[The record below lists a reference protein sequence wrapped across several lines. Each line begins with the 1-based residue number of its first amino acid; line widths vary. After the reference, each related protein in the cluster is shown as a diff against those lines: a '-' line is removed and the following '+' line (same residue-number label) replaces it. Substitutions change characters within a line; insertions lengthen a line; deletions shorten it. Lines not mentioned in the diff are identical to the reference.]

1 VTSPFLSLII
11 PAYNEEHRLPRT
23 LEQAHRFLSEQSYP
37 SEVIVVENG
46 SQDRTF
52 ELAQELVRQYQG
64 LRVIKENQRGK
75 GLAVRSGMLAAQGE
89 FRFMCDVDFSM
100 PVEEINRFIPPAL
113 INVDVAIASREAPG
127 AKRYQEPVSRHFIGR
142 AFNIMIRLLA
152 LPGFHDTQCGFKC
165 FTAQSAEMLF
175 TKQTITGWTFDVEI
189 LYLAKRMGLRI
200 VEIPIP
206 WIYNPESKIHVL
218 RDSIQMALDLI
229 RIRRNARLGIYD
241 RQ

>member
-1 VTSPFLSLII
+1 MTSPFLSLII

-23 LEQAHRFLSEQSYP
+23 LEQVHRFLSEQSYP

-52 ELAQELVRQYQG
+52 ELAQELARQYQG

-127 AKRYQEPVSRHFIGR
+127 AKRYQEPASRHFIGR
-142 AFNIMIRLLA
+142 AFNLMIRLLA

-189 LYLAKRMGLRI
+189 LYLAKRMGLQI

>member
-1 VTSPFLSLII
+1 MPFLSLIL

-23 LEQAHRFLSEQSYP
+23 LEKVHRFLSDQSYP

-52 ELAQELVRQYQG
+52 ELAQQLAHQYKG

-75 GLAVRSGMLAAQGE
+75 GLAVRSGMLTAQGE
-89 FRFMCDVDFSM
+89 YRFMCDVDFSM

-113 INVDVAIASREAPG
+113 VNVDVAIASREAPG
-127 AKRYQEPVSRHFIGR
+127 AKRYHEPASRHFIGR
-142 AFNIMIRLLA
+142 AFNLMIRLLA

-189 LYLAKRMGLRI
+189 LYLAKRLGLQI

-206 WIYNPESKIHVL
+206 WIYNPESKVHVF

-241 RQ
+241 HQ

>member
-1 VTSPFLSLII
+1 VTPPFLSLII

-23 LEQAHRFLSEQSYP
+23 LEQVHRFLSEQSYP

-52 ELAQELVRQYQG
+52 ELAQELAHQYQG

-75 GLAVRSGMLAAQGE
+75 GLAVRSGMLAAQGK

-127 AKRYQEPVSRHFIGR
+127 AKRYQEPASRHFIGR
-142 AFNIMIRLLA
+142 AFNLMIRLLA

-206 WIYNPESKIHVL
+206 WIYNPESKIHVF

-229 RIRRNARLGIYD
+229 RIRRNARMGIYD